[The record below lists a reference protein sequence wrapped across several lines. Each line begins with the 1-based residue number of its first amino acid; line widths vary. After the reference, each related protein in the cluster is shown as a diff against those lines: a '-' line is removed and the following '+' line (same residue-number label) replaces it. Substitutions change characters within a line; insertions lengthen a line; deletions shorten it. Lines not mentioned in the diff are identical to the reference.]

1 MSDFEITESVDVV
14 KGGGGEV
21 WFDGATVTKIESRA
35 IYTAD
40 KHTLYTGNVVDIM
53 MRIKLEYQAGFNMI
67 LNGIYSTRVNE
78 PAGID
83 TDTLVS
89 TIQENDFNFNFF
101 HSQLSDDVSE
111 NYEIEVT
118 DTSVLK
124 LFDSLPVNA
133 LGGKIWLANES
144 DAIAMMEDYQ
154 AALGRNSKNT
164 IFSKTLRNKV
174 DKAIRDKAIKFLR
187 R

>member
-1 MSDFEITESVDVV
+1 
-14 KGGGGEV
+14 
-21 WFDGATVTKIESRA
+21 
-35 IYTAD
+35 
-40 KHTLYTGNVVDIM
+40 
-53 MRIKLEYQAGFNMI
+53 MI
-67 LNGIYSTRVNE
+67 D
-78 PAGID
+78 A
-83 TDTLVS
+83 DTLVS

-124 LFDSLPVNA
+124 LFDSLPVTA